1 MLFSQKYSNPFS
13 PKENSK
19 KKVNNIVLGSQ
30 YLGKKL
36 EVDLVFYS
44 GRGTW
49 CQLWCPLCFLIF
61 GDDFSALCT
70 LITRGHI
77 LSITGACLLHC
88 SLDCCDPPSTSWI
101 LALPN
106 LLPATP
112 QCSLVLCFVLI
123 LQSISTSLA
132 TAAVLSQFCIIRIH
146 LQKRQGV
153 ACKNLKKTRLGS
165 VPCLQVLVF
174 QTHVQTLTI
183 NSNKEEQYFHYR
195 RRYILL

>member
-1 MLFSQKYSNPFS
+1 MLLIQKYSNPFS

-19 KKVNNIVLGSQ
+19 KKVSNVVLGSQ

-44 GRGTW
+44 GWRYVMSVVMSAVLSDPW
-49 CQLWCPLCFLIF
+49 RWL
-61 GDDFSALCT
+61 FSFVHSYNSRT
-70 LITRGHI
+70 HPFHH
-77 LSITGACLLHC
+77 SGACLLHR
-88 SLDCCDPPSTSWI
+88 LLHCCDCPTTSWI

-132 TAAVLSQFCIIRIH
+132 TAAVLSQFCIIRIN

-153 ACKNLKKTRLGS
+153 ACKNL
-165 VPCLQVLVF
+165 
-174 QTHVQTLTI
+174 
-183 NSNKEEQYFHYR
+183 
-195 RRYILL
+195 